1 MQSNLFEFP
10 EDYTDEQKLDLLFK
24 YHKIEQSV
32 KIDEEDKPMIIVAL
46 NQGDITS
53 VEIDDGALV
62 IGYSG
67 DGLIK
72 EYE

>member
-10 EDYTDEQKLDLLFK
+10 EDYTVDQKLDLLFK
-24 YHKIEQSV
+24 YHKIKESI
-32 KIDEEDKPMIIVAL
+32 KIDEEDKPMIVVAL
-46 NQGDITS
+46 NQGDVTT